1 MKYLKQFGIILM
13 VSLLGEFLRYLIPLT
28 IPASIYGIVIMFLLL
43 LFKIIPLEEVADVA
57 HFLVNIMPVMFIP
70 AAVELMDMWGIIGGN
85 LVKYILLIVVSTA
98 IVMGVSG
105 LVSQF
110 VIRRSKKDDK

>member
-13 VSLLGEFLRYLIPLT
+13 ISLLGEVLRYLIPLT

-43 LFKIIPLEEVADVA
+43 LLKIIPLEEVADVA

-70 AAVELMDMWGIIGGN
+70 AAVELMDMWGIIGEN
-85 LVKYILLIVVSTA
+85 LMKYIVLIVVSTA
-98 IVMGVSG
+98 VVMGVSG

-110 VIRRSKKDDK
+110 VIKRSKKDDK